1 MNINIKIRSKEKNM
15 FKKYVNKMYSLYNIR
30 LYLHELLNII
40 FAQVAE
46 MVVDKD
52 AEQTGKI
59 DWHDYKAIE
68 EEKLRQGML

>member
-1 MNINIKIRSKEKNM
+1 
-15 FKKYVNKMYSLYNIR
+15 
-30 LYLHELLNII
+30 
-40 FAQVAE
+40 